1 MNQDAPKDRDRARA
15 LMMAALDGEVSDVE
29 RGELE
34 ALLEGD
40 PGLRDEWQRMGQVK
54 EVTST
59 MALRKPP
66 EEVWGRYWTS
76 VYNRI
81 ERGVGWIL
89 ASVGAVVIMAYGLW
103 KWFETLYQ
111 DASLPWFVKAA
122 IMLLSV
128 GFLIVFVSVIREKLF
143 TRRYDPYKEIER

>member
-1 MNQDAPKDRDRARA
+1 
-15 LMMAALDGEVSDVE
+15 MMAALDGEVSDVE
-29 RGELE
+29 RGELD

-40 PGLRDEWQRMGQVK
+40 PELREEWHRMSQVK

-59 MALRKPP
+59 MAFRKPP

-76 VYNRI
+76 VYNRM

-89 ASVGAVVIMAYGLW
+89 ASIGAVVIMAYGLW
-103 KWFETLYQ
+103 KWFETLY
-111 DASLPWFVKAA
+111 AEAGLPWFVKAA

-128 GFLIVFVSVIREKLF
+128 GFLIVFVSVVREKLF
-143 TRRYDPYKEIER
+143 TRRYDAYKEIER